1 MTTMNPEQA
10 YQAVVGFLE
19 MQWEQRPV
27 PGEFGLFCDYCTFI
41 PGKGTKDPAMWTDWL
56 AWVKKVQTG
65 ELVPRNTGRRG
76 SLTAEMIQPLNPE
89 QAYLAMFAFIE
100 EYWNVVSRPAEI
112 GDLLGRMRYTPGAG
126 TADPEMWKRWLAA
139 VEKVQADR

>member
-56 AWVKKVQTG
+56 AGVQKIQTG
-65 ELVPRNTGRRG
+65 IPVPEGRSWLKTERM
-76 SLTAEMIQPLNPE
+76 EPLEPE
-89 QAYLAMFAFIE
+89 QAYLAMFEFIR
-100 EYWNVVSRPAEI
+100 EYWERVSRPAEI
-112 GDLLGRMRYTPGAG
+112 GDLLGRMKYTPGVG

-139 VEKVQADR
+139 VEKVQGNR